1 MNEVTR
7 GTTQHMMMLEANHYR
22 FHKATS
28 SYMDTLDSRTKNH
41 DFTMMKRYM
50 RKSSSKTLNEVLC
63 RRQPDLFIYL
73 YKLWQIYIV
82 FFIWKLQLT
91 LYHCSYKCH
100 NHFLYALIGV
110 KCTSGP
116 QTCAHVSSRST
127 NSKSVSSWSLN
138 VVRISLRSKRVSI
151 MSTKLSKCVTEVHSC
166 RHETPTWTLMWCKF
180 TAEGPPRRLATPR
193 WAIIGRG
200 HRGRARAGPEL
211 IHEKL
216 PARHDLHGH
225 RRGTASD
232 GAGEAATRVG
242 EVEARRELLGLRREV
257 WAWVWVV
264 GRQSPE
270 GQTPAR
276 HEPHDRPRCNRVG
289 LRPFGGAQVLLD
301 GDECHIS
308 MPCCRG
314 LWVWTCLDLSDT
326 RTTYRDRDDTLF
338 EFVDRVDTGAQVW
351 GPLVHF
357 TPLIDIGWTVL
368 YLIFGKLVGHFF
380 VFLLVFRVFLFVSF

>member
-211 IHEKL
+211 IHEKI
-216 PARHDLHGH
+216 
-225 RRGTASD
+225 T
-232 GAGEAATRVG
+232 GEARPPWPPTRHSLGRCRGGSHQSGWGRSTTWAPWPATRGLGVG
-242 EVEARRELLGLRREV
+242 LGCWKAVTRRANSGTTRAPWPAAMQPRRPAPLRRRTGA
-257 WAWVWVV
+257 AWWRWV
-264 GRQSPE
+264 
-270 GQTPAR
+270 
-276 HEPHDRPRCNRVG
+276 PHKHAMLSRIMG
-289 LRPFGGAQVLLD
+289 
-301 GDECHIS
+301 
-308 MPCCRG
+308 
-314 LWVWTCLDLSDT
+314 LDL
-326 RTTYRDRDDTLF
+326 F
-338 EFVDRVDTGAQVW
+338 
-351 GPLVHF
+351 GP
-357 TPLIDIGWTVL
+357 
-368 YLIFGKLVGHFF
+368 
-380 VFLLVFRVFLFVSF
+380 